1 MSESSHSEESAV
13 DTAKQTDETPSGESG
28 DVAGQWV
35 DPKVDYLGLMEE
47 MRAKWGNPDAAV
59 DGKLDAIEKAVEAM
73 VEQSYALARRSI
85 DDDVADLLHD
95 GDAET
100 VQIEIHVEEE
110 EVRISDAQWS
120 RRIELLYDD
129 VLYLFHC
136 GDKEGALISLE
147 RLLLIA
153 PKNADVQRF
162 ISVNEKKL
170 LEVYQDVLGSF
181 KLVPERAKKPQAM
194 PAGHEDNER
203 FKLVMKHVNGENS
216 IETLFEILP
225 WSPLESCATLSQLQR
240 CGMVNANSLENY
252 I

>member
-1 MSESSHSEESAV
+1 MSESSPSEESAV
-13 DTAKQTDETPSGESG
+13 DAAKNTDETPSGDSG
-28 DVAGQWV
+28 GSAGQWV
-35 DPKVDYLGLMEE
+35 DPIVDYLGLMED
-47 MRAKWGNPDAAV
+47 MRAKWGNPDEAV

-85 DDDVADLLHD
+85 DDDAADLLHD

-100 VQIEIHVEEE
+100 AQIEIHVEEE
-110 EVRISDAQWS
+110 VRLSDAQWS

-181 KLVPERAKKPQAM
+181 KLIPERAKNPQAM
-194 PAGHEDNER
+194 PAGYEDNER
-203 FKLVMKHVNGENS
+203 FQLVMKHVNGENS

-240 CGMVNANSLENY
+240 CGMVITNSLESY